1 MQSMPKMK
9 RGCHDWLD
17 RVLCMKKIRQ
27 DNDMTGHVGLFY
39 TKIKIELL
47 GPICLGVV
55 YDENQIGQRRDR

>member
-1 MQSMPKMK
+1 
-9 RGCHDWLD
+9 
-17 RVLCMKKIRQ
+17 MKKIRQ